1 MNKRK
6 FINAPEELLKE
17 GKQIVKEDKD
27 KKYVYKV
34 TLVNLMLERN
44 IQAEEISRM
53 SGVPRRTLSRWVKD
67 VDERGFESLRNKK
80 HKGKPSRLSSEQKKE
95 LKEILSKPAGEQGY
109 YKWDGLTLSD
119 YIKEKYN
126 IDLKVRQCQRLFH
139 ELGFSRI
146 RPQISPSKG
155 ENNEEERKAFKKN

>member
-1 MNKRK
+1 MK
-6 FINAPEELLKE
+6 L
-17 GKQIVKEDKD
+17 
-27 KKYVYKV
+27 
-34 TLVNLMLERN
+34 
-44 IQAEEISRM
+44 
-53 SGVPRRTLSRWVKD
+53 
-67 VDERGFESLRNKK
+67 
-80 HKGKPSRLSSEQKKE
+80 
-95 LKEILSKPAGEQGY
+95 ILSETDIRRVQTEEQGY